1 MADISGAFEVDGL
14 IKQKQELEALM
25 TSNQEMEKRLQ
36 TIIRKALLGVR
47 KSVQQGAKS
56 AMRTDPRGTYKAVK
70 MSVYKQILGGNVSL
84 LDKRRR
90 SGKESDYEPPRKLR
104 IGQRGGN
111 RVPRSMRTQQVM
123 SYTGMDREWVL
134 RIVEEGTTNRMA
146 GTRNGRLYGNRGR
159 IIGRSFFQQSS
170 QRAMKE
176 AVSYI
181 DKMIQEIIQK
191 EYGK

>member
-1 MADISGAFEVDGL
+1 
-14 IKQKQELEALM
+14 
-25 TSNQEMEKRLQ
+25 
-36 TIIRKALLGVR
+36 
-47 KSVQQGAKS
+47 
-56 AMRTDPRGTYKAVK
+56 
-70 MSVYKQILGGNVSL
+70 
-84 LDKRRR
+84 
-90 SGKESDYEPPRKLR
+90 
-104 IGQRGGN
+104 
-111 RVPRSMRTQQVM
+111 M
-123 SYTGMDREWVL
+123 SYTGMDREWIL

-146 GTRNGRLYGNRGR
+146 GTRNGRLSGNRGR